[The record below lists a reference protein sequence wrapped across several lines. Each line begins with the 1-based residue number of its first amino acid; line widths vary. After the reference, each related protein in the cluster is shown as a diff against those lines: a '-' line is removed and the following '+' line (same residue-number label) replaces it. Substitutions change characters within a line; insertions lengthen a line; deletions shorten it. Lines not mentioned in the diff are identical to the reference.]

1 MSVSQSTQP
10 LLQIEHL
17 KKYFEIP
24 GKGELHAVD
33 DISLK
38 IYENDT

>member
-1 MSVSQSTQP
+1 MSTEQRTQP

-33 DISLK
+33 DISLN
-38 IYENDT
+38 I